1 ASGRFSGWELD
12 GVGTVELR
20 GGSLPLPR
28 SGAGLRLIPRG
39 SQADYARL
47 LRSYEAGV
55 ALMYTPHPGLVAI
68 EMAAA
73 GMATVTN
80 TFENRDAAA
89 LEAISP
95 NLISAEPSV
104 AGRVGAL

>member
-1 ASGRFSGWELD
+1 
-12 GVGTVELR
+12 
-20 GGSLPLPR
+20 
-28 SGAGLRLIPRG
+28 
-39 SQADYARL
+39 
-47 LRSYEAGV
+47 
-55 ALMYTPHPGLVAI
+55 MYTPHPGLVAI

-95 NLISAEPSV
+95 NLIAAEPSV
-104 AGRVGAL
+104 EGVVEALAAAEAHVGELERRASGSRVGWPTSWDEALGDEVLARVERLLDLHR